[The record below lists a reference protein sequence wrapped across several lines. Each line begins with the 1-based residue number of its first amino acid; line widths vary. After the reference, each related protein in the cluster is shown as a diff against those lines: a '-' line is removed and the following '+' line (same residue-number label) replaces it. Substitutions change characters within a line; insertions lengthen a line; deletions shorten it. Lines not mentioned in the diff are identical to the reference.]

1 MNGVIMVLASI
12 TLTIA
17 MSFATVPRRHR
28 RIQRADPSR
37 QKFLDMEK
45 IISGGFG
52 RSLFFFYAKGP
63 RAEYDD
69 DGAGQSQM
77 TSPS

>member
-12 TLTIA
+12 TLTMA

-37 QKFLDMEK
+37 KKKTNFDRNL
-45 IISGGFG
+45 
-52 RSLFFFYAKGP
+52 P
-63 RAEYDD
+63 R
-69 DGAGQSQM
+69 
-77 TSPS
+77 

>member
-37 QKFLDMEK
+37 QNILPKDIFVTPQ
-45 IISGGFG
+45 ISGRFG
-52 RSLFFFYAKGP
+52 DFFRVMGVAKTFLTICSY
-63 RAEYDD
+63 EYV
-69 DGAGQSQM
+69 
-77 TSPS
+77 